1 MWHVPCFMP
10 KFGSPVMFKS
20 LFTNNLPHFAIF
32 LSFIYHTKSA
42 NGLSRIL
49 RELRTPKQSTMC
61 TS

>member
-42 NGLSRIL
+42 NRLRRI
-49 RELRTPKQSTMC
+49 
-61 TS
+61 